1 MNYILNPNIALRSW
15 WRVPYAYYI
24 KGVRDAQRLTK
35 EEFELLSLCDGQTDI
50 EDSELFTVNVPRKSA
65 TVSKY
70 GHDQA
75 ALIAKALGSELG
87 IPYYP
92 IIKRRLGGKEQKKLT
107 AKQRVKNIKSIFKI
121 RKESSRCDYA
131 GKCALLIDDVS
142 TTGASFAAATEL
154 LIKSGVGKVICFSIA
169 TTPEKKI
176 KTVDKIIS

>member
-1 MNYILNPNIALRSW
+1 MI
-15 WRVPYAYYI
+15 RVM
-24 KGVRDAQRLTK
+24 
-35 EEFELLSLCDGQTDI
+35 LC
-50 EDSELFTVNVPRKSA
+50 R
-65 TVSKY
+65 
-70 GHDQA
+70 
-75 ALIAKALGSELG
+75 
-87 IPYYP
+87 
-92 IIKRRLGGKEQKKLT
+92 GKEQKKLT

-121 RKESSRCDYA
+121 RKESSRCDYE